1 MVPLSDAAA
10 RIQGQEMFQILAKAK
25 ELEAQGRSILHFE
38 LGDPDFNTPGNVVEA
53 ACHAI
58 RNGDTHYAPS
68 SGLRELKE
76 KAREVTERS
85 RGFSPDLDQLVVC
98 PGANVQI
105 YYAIACTVNPG
116 EEVIIPDPGFVTYR
130 SILGF
135 LGAKAVSVPLREED
149 SFSIRVE
156 DIEKAITPATKMII
170 VNSPSNPTGGV
181 VGREEWEKIYEIA
194 KKNNIFI
201 LSDEIYA
208 RMVYDDREETF
219 FSPSEFDHCRENTIL
234 VNGFSKSYA
243 MTGWRL
249 GVLTAPSY
257 VAAKIALLQEA
268 QLSCVSPFIQQAG
281 IEALSGRST
290 QYVDGM
296 IKEYKKRRDVMVDG
310 FNSITGIQCY
320 RPKGAFYAF
329 PNIKGTGYECRQM
342 ADEMLYEA
350 SVAAVP
356 GTIFGENGEG
366 YLRFCYVSSVKNIE
380 NMLERLRLFL
390 AAGS

>member
-1 MVPLSDAAA
+1 MIQLSDAAA

-25 ELEAQGRSILHFE
+25 ELEGKGKSILHFE
-38 LGDPDFNTPGNVVEA
+38 LGDPDFDTPVNVVDA
-53 ACHAI
+53 ACSAI
-58 RNGDTHYAPS
+58 RGGDTHYTPS
-68 SGLRELKE
+68 SGLIELKR
-76 KAREVTERS
+76 KAQSVTERS
-85 RGFSPDLDQLVVC
+85 RGFSPELDQLVVC

-130 SILGF
+130 SILRF

-149 SFSIRVE
+149 GFSIRVD

-181 VGREEWEKIYEIA
+181 VGEEEWRKIYELA
-194 KKNNIFI
+194 VKNGIFI
-201 LSDEIYA
+201 LSDEVYA
-208 RMVYDDREETF
+208 RMVYADAEEPF
-219 FSPSEFDHCRENTIL
+219 FSPSTLDHCKENTIL

-257 VAAKIALLQEA
+257 VAERVAMLQEA

-281 IEALSGRST
+281 IEALSRRSSA
-290 QYVDGM
+290 YVDRM

-310 FNSITGIQCY
+310 FNSIEGLQCY

-329 PNIKGTGYECRQM
+329 PNIMDTGYECRQM
-342 ADEMLYEA
+342 ADEMLNSE
-350 SVAAVP
+350 VP
-356 GTIFGENGEG
+356 PNFWTQ
-366 YLRFCYVSSVKNIE
+366 S
-380 NMLERLRLFL
+380 
-390 AAGS
+390 